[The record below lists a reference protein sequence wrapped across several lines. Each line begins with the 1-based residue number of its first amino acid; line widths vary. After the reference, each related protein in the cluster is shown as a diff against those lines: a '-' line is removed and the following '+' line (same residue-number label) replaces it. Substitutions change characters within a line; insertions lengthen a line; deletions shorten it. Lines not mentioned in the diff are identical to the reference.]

1 MITSCPRLF
10 MQSSWRLLWRSKLL
24 YSRSPNR
31 KPRCGGARKTSNRHI
46 HDLLWSSILH
56 LLPDVTQ
63 KRQHFNDKLHDL
75 YDGMSTSLSQKWTD
89 PLDDQHPQELQ
100 QRNFTV
106 SCSVTSSTVA
116 ANNGF
121 SATLSKNW
129 TTTTTM
135 NCNCT
140 VNRATH
146 QRCDLCIER
155 LLRAELFDLKRYN
168 SSPCG
173 ASLSTC
179 STWPTMPWLIWGT
192 GTTSPGRGML
202 YLFRPLMLRPKV
214 STAQALSS
222 R

>member
-31 KPRCGGARKTSNRHI
+31 KPRCGGARKTTNRHI

-100 QRNFTV
+100 QR
-106 SCSVTSSTVA
+106 SSVNPIRPHITIKRGPDGKMGLYPPVG
-116 ANNGF
+116 AN
-121 SATLSKNW
+121 
-129 TTTTTM
+129 
-135 NCNCT
+135 
-140 VNRATH
+140 
-146 QRCDLCIER
+146 
-155 LLRAELFDLKRYN
+155 
-168 SSPCG
+168 
-173 ASLSTC
+173 
-179 STWPTMPWLIWGT
+179 
-192 GTTSPGRGML
+192 
-202 YLFRPLMLRPKV
+202 
-214 STAQALSS
+214 
-222 R
+222 